1 MQCGAAFG
9 LLRRRHHCR
18 CCGWLVCSRS
28 LSHRLSL
35 DRWVSSTKGHKISW
49 QQDEH
54 GRAHRGD
61 SPPSGTWARL
71 PVLKVKK
78 VCRMCASRA
87 PWEIS
92 DRTSAPED
100 ATRVRRLLQRQVLHW
115 APLARLQSLKER
127 WDMKAKRALV

>member
-18 CCGWLVCSRS
+18 CCGWLVCSRC
-28 LSHRLSL
+28 LSHRISL

-49 QQDEH
+49 QDEH
-54 GRAHRGD
+54 GRTYRGD

-87 PWEIS
+87 PWEIA